1 MIIAFVVATPV
12 SYLYMQHW
20 LNGFAFRADLS
31 FSLFF
36 VAGIAAFIL
45 GALTVT
51 FKAYQAAS
59 ANPSKTL
66 KEE

>member
-1 MIIAFVVATPV
+1 
-12 SYLYMQHW
+12 
-20 LNGFAFRADLS
+20 
-31 FSLFF
+31 